1 MKKLLL
7 ISVAFGLTN
16 VLKTPPVFPGTFK
29 VVDTDVDA
37 DNPVAFIVLNQ
48 NANLNVDDRPGWN
61 WTSLTARS
69 MKTNPLY
76 VDGTVTPLIAAKIP
90 CNFATAQDAFASY
103 VAGTFSVAY

>member
-16 VLKTPPVFPGTFK
+16 VLKTPPVFPGTF
-29 VVDTDVDA
+29 
-37 DNPVAFIVLNQ
+37 AFIVLNQ

-90 CNFATAQDAFASY
+90 CNFATAQEAFASY